1 MHYALPGYTCS
12 YENTMCWLHDATCG
26 MWCGGKYYA
35 RVITSLTYEVK
46 SMTNGDNIPGYN
58 CTATHIDYVQEV
70 AKLHIA
76 QLTCPSGDTSKG
88 SKHHLC
94 YCPLQVKLVLATSK
108 NTW

>member
-1 MHYALPGYTCS
+1 MHYPDIPVVMKTQCAGC
-12 YENTMCWLHDATCG
+12 TMRHVV
-26 MWCGGKYYA
+26 CGGKYYA
-35 RVITSLTYEVK
+35 RVITSLTYKVK

-58 CTATHIDYVQEV
+58 FTATHIDYVQEV

-76 QLTCPSGDTSKG
+76 QLSCPSGDTSKG

-94 YCPLQVKLVLATSK
+94 YCPLQVKLVLARSK